1 MQTFPVASLLL
12 AAAIVMEPMFFGS
25 AAAFLQ
31 NHVDIVGST
40 RRSNS
45 NFLIEGVGLESESTS
60 VKKKKK
66 KQSTG
71 STKNGFGG
79 GKPSS
84 SSSSSTQIKKT
95 PFDASSA
102 LIRSA
107 KLYEELS
114 LKASKVMA
122 AAVEN
127 DEENY
132 EGEDD
137 KDEEVYSEFLI
148 AAKYVSPTQED
159 GCSYPPGSAGLS
171 DWVPVAQLCLI
182 RNRSTLSST
191 NTQLHS
197 AVSTHCREI
206 YHAAQTVAPI
216 FNNIPRSHIRY
227 SAEPLDSFFKYVYD
241 NVLADSSPQPQSD
254 EVMTKAQARDILG
267 IPLESTNDLSLIKQR
282 YRTLSMQYH
291 PDSAVTTAVTSTQVD
306 DDDDDDI
313 DISAKF
319 RQVRLAYD
327 TLCSGIRVTD
337 ATGTATGS
345 FYETLGGKDRTDFL
359 HIPTL
364 ISPDEARNNM
374 SKTMQSAVIGLDSD
388 TVMAFVTRN
397 LAASVVGNT
406 KNNMTERKI

>member
-1 MQTFPVASLLL
+1 MVVMQTFPAASLLL
-12 AAAIVMEPMFFGS
+12 TAALVLEPMFIGS

-31 NHVDIVGST
+31 NHVDFIGSA
-40 RRSNS
+40 RRSKS
-45 NFLIEGVGLESESTS
+45 NFLIEGVGLKSESTS
-60 VKKKKK
+60 VKKKK

-79 GKPSS
+79 GKSSS
-84 SSSSSTQIKKT
+84 SSSSSTQKKKT

-127 DEENY
+127 DEEDY
-132 EGEDD
+132 DGEDD

-159 GCSYPPGSAGLS
+159 GPPGSAGLS

-182 RNRSTLSST
+182 RNRSTLPST

-241 NVLADSSPQPQSD
+241 NVLSDSSPQPHSD
-254 EVMTKAQARDILG
+254 EVMTKAKARDILG
-267 IPLESTNDLSLIKQR
+267 ITLESTNDLSLIKQR

-306 DDDDDDI
+306 DDDDNDN

-337 ATGTATGS
+337 ATGTTTGS

-359 HIPTL
+359 HIPPL
-364 ISPDEARNNM
+364 ISPDEARNSM

>member
-1 MQTFPVASLLL
+1 MVVMQTCPTVSLLL
-12 AAAIVMEPMFFGS
+12 TAAILMEPTFFGS
-25 AAAFLQ
+25 AAFLGIAS
-31 NHVDIVGST
+31 V
-40 RRSNS
+40 RRSCS
-45 NFLIEGVGLESESTS
+45 NFKIEGVWLESESTS
-60 VKKKKK
+60 AKKKKK
-66 KQSTG
+66 KKEVKKQTPG
-71 STKNGFGG
+71 SNNRNGFGG
-79 GKPSS
+79 ISLSS
-84 SSSSSTQIKKT
+84 SSSAQIKKT

-114 LKASKVMA
+114 LKASKVL

-127 DEENY
+127 EENY
-132 EGEDD
+132 EGDD
-137 KDEEVYSEFLI
+137 IDEEVYSEFLI
-148 AAKYVSPTQED
+148 AAKYVPPTQED
-159 GCSYPPGSAGLS
+159 CYYPPGSAGLS

-191 NTQLHS
+191 KMQLHS
-197 AVSTHCREI
+197 AVSTYCREI

-216 FNNIPRSHIRY
+216 FNNIPRPHIRY

-241 NVLADSSPQPQSD
+241 NVLSDPSSQQSD

-282 YRTLSMQYH
+282 YRTLSMQFH
-291 PDSAVTTAVTSTQVD
+291 PDSAVTTTTTVTLNQDNDND
-306 DDDDDDI
+306 D

-337 ATGTATGS
+337 ATGTTTGS

-359 HIPTL
+359 HIPPL
-364 ISPDEARNNM
+364 ISPDQARKDM
-374 SKTMQSAVIGLDSD
+374 AETIQSAVIGLDSD

-397 LAASVVGNT
+397 LAASVAGNT
-406 KNNMTERKI
+406 KNNYKN

>member
-1 MQTFPVASLLL
+1 MAVIQATFPTVSLLL
-12 AAAIVMEPMFFGS
+12 LVAIFMEPTFFGS
-25 AAAFLQ
+25 AAFL
-31 NHVDIVGST
+31 DIALV
-40 RRSNS
+40 RRSCS
-45 NFLIEGVGLESESTS
+45 NFKIEGVWLESESTS
-60 VKKKKK
+60 SKKKNKKKEVKK
-66 KQSTG
+66 QTTG
-71 STKNGFGG
+71 SNNRNGFGG
-79 GKPSS
+79 ISLSS
-84 SSSSSTQIKKT
+84 SSSAQIKKT

-114 LKASKVMA
+114 LKASKVL

-127 DEENY
+127 EESY
-132 EGEDD
+132 EGDD
-137 KDEEVYSEFLI
+137 IDEEVYSEFLI
-148 AAKYVSPTQED
+148 AAKYVPPTQED
-159 GCSYPPGSAGLS
+159 CNYPPGSAGLS

-191 NTQLHS
+191 KMQLHN
-197 AVSTHCREI
+197 AVSTYCREI

-216 FNNIPRSHIRY
+216 FNNIPRPHIRY

-241 NVLADSSPQPQSD
+241 NVLSDPSPQQTD

-282 YRTLSMQYH
+282 YRTLSMQFH
-291 PDSAVTTAVTSTQVD
+291 PDSAVSTTTTVTINQDND
-306 DDDDDDI
+306 DN

-337 ATGTATGS
+337 ATGTTTGS

-359 HIPTL
+359 HIPPL
-364 ISPDEARNNM
+364 ISPDQARKDM
-374 SKTMQSAVIGLDSD
+374 AETIQSAVIGLDSD

-397 LAASVVGNT
+397 LAASVAGNT
-406 KNNMTERKI
+406 KHNYKN